1 MVKLK
6 VGLLLN
12 EEKIP
17 AWSWE
22 MIRQIQESS
31 FAEISLL
38 ILREDT
44 KSEPND
50 FNKFIYRAYRKLD
63 RKFFPANPDAFAR
76 KAIAPL
82 LPANIT
88 KVYVTPRQSKFSDYF
103 PESKLEEIKS
113 HQPDVLLRMGFR
125 ILRGDILNLPKYGI
139 WSFHHGDNQVNKG
152 GPPAFW
158 EVMLGWHCTGT
169 VLQILTENLDDGKV
183 LFRSWSQTD
192 PLSVNRN
199 AQKVYWKS
207 LSFVPR
213 LLEKVAHQGQKAID
227 TAIAKQQSQIPPSK
241 GLFKPPHNLQMI
253 GLLARLL
260 AKSLSRKIKEAFSNK
275 QWFLLVKD
283 AADENTPPI
292 EYKSIIPPKDR
303 FYADPFPISV
313 NGKIYVFFEEL
324 MFNTKKGHIAVGEWE
339 NGDLLNIRPALKED
353 YHLSYPFVFKDAG
366 EWYMLPESRA
376 NRSIDLYK
384 AFDFPNRWEKQTIL
398 MNDIAAVDATLV
410 KRDGLWWMFVNIA
423 ENKGSSAFDELF
435 LFSTPSL
442 TKPDWRSHPCNPI
455 VSDVRNARMAGKLF
469 LKDGEWIRPAQDCS
483 VRYGYAIHFN
493 KITKW
498 SLEEYDEERI
508 GEILPDW
515 DKHLLGTHTFNMN
528 EQIAV
533 LDAYKSV

>member
-12 EEKIP
+12 EDKMP

-22 MIRQIQESS
+22 MIRQIQESA

-50 FNKFIYRAYRKLD
+50 YTKFIYRAYRKLD
-63 RKFFPANPDAFAR
+63 RKFFPVNPDAFER
-76 KAIAPL
+76 KAINTL
-82 LPANIT
+82 LPADIA
-88 KVYVTPRQSKFSDYF
+88 KIYVTPRRSKFPDHT
-103 PESKLEEIKS
+103 LEEIKA

-125 ILRGDILNLPKYGI
+125 ILRGDILTLPKYGI
-139 WSFHHGDNQVNKG
+139 WSFHHGDNLVNKG

-158 EVMLGWHCTGT
+158 EVMLGWHCTGS
-169 VLQILTENLDDGKV
+169 VLQILTEKLDDGKV
-183 LFRSWSQTD
+183 LYRSWSQTD

-213 LLEKVAHQGQKAID
+213 LLEQVAIHGQAAID
-227 TAIAKQQSQIPPSK
+227 TVLAKQQSQSPSTK
-241 GLFKPPHNLQMI
+241 GLYKPPHNFQML
-253 GLLARLL
+253 GLLTRLF
-260 AKSLSRKIKEAFSNK
+260 AKSLSRKVNEAFSKK
-275 QWFLLVKD
+275 QWFLLVKE
-283 AADENTPPI
+283 AANEHTSPVEFTNI
-292 EYKSIIPPKDR
+292 VPPKDR
-303 FYADPFPISV
+303 FYADPFPISD
-313 NGKIYVFFEEL
+313 NGINYVFFEEL
-324 MFNTKKGHIAVGEWE
+324 MYNTQKGHISVGEWKDG
-339 NGDLLNIRPALKED
+339 NLVNIRPVLKET
-353 YHLSYPFVFKDAG
+353 YHLSYPFVFEDAG
-366 EWYMLPESRA
+366 DWYMLPESRA

-384 AFDFPNRWEKQTIL
+384 AVDFPNSWEKQFTL
-398 MNDIAAVDATLV
+398 MDDIAAVDATLM
-410 KRDGLWWMFVNIA
+410 KKDGLWWMFVNIA

-435 LFSTPSL
+435 LFSSPTLANP
-442 TKPDWRSHPCNPI
+442 TWRSHPCNPI
-455 VSDVRNARMAGKLF
+455 VSDVRKARMAGKLF

-498 SLEEYDEERI
+498 SLEEYEEEKI

-528 EQIAV
+528 EHIAV

>member
-76 KAIAPL
+76 KAITPL

-88 KVYVTPRQSKFSDYF
+88 KVYVTPRQRKFSDYF
-103 PESKLEEIKS
+103 PESELEEIKA

-139 WSFHHGDNQVNKG
+139 WSFHHGDNLVNKG

-158 EVMLGWHCTGT
+158 EVMLGWHCTGS
-169 VLQILTENLDDGKV
+169 VLQILTEKLDDGKV

-199 AQKVYWKS
+199 AQKIYWKS

-227 TAIAKQQSQIPPSK
+227 TAIAKQQNQVPPSK
-241 GLFKPPHNLQMI
+241 GLFKPPHNLRMI
-253 GLLARLL
+253 GLFARLL
-260 AKSLSRKIKEAFSNK
+260 AKSLNRKIKEAFSQK
-275 QWFLLVKD
+275 QWFLLVKY
-283 AADENTPPI
+283 AADENTPPA
-292 EYKSIIPPKDR
+292 EYKSIIPTKDR
-303 FYADPFPISV
+303 FYADPFPISE

-324 MFNTKKGHIAVGEWE
+324 MFNTKKGHISVGEWE
-339 NGDLLNIRPALKED
+339 NGDLLNIRPVLKED

-384 AFDFPNRWEKQTIL
+384 AVDFPNRWEKQTTL
-398 MNDIAAVDATLV
+398 MDDLAAVDATLV
-410 KRDGLWWMFVNIA
+410 KRDGLWWMFVNNA

-493 KITKW
+493 KITNW
-498 SLEEYDEERI
+498 SLEEYNEERI